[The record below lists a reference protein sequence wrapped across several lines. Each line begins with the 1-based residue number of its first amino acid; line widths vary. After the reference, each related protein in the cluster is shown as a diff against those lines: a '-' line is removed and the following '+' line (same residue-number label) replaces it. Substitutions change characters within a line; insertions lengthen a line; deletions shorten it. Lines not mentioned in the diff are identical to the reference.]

1 MIKNRKN
8 DMAVE
13 REIAAFL
20 DEHLYSNADMFSEFA
35 RTDDRDE
42 QLAGSDLVLSTSDG
56 KLNRAV
62 VDEKVASR
70 YACSGLDT
78 FALELSFIGRLGQKR
93 CGWLLDN
100 TKATQYFLFGWITK
114 ADIPYLD
121 GKKRYDTNKLTR
133 DNIREMEWVLVS
145 KDKIIKFLEKKGW
158 TLDRLARQDERIRER
173 GTVVTKDF
181 INGVSFR
188 YSGDYIEKPINL
200 LLKKDTYKELSDYN
214 GIINV

>member
-1 MIKNRKN
+1 MINNRKN

-20 DEHLYSNADMFSEFA
+20 DEHLYSNVGIFKEFA
-35 RTDDRDE
+35 RTDNRDE
-42 QLAGSDLVLSTSDG
+42 QLAGSDLVLSTSDD
-56 KLNRAV
+56 KLNRVV

-78 FALELSFIGRLGQKR
+78 FALELSFIGRLGKKR

-100 TKATQYFLFGWITK
+100 TKVTQYFLFGWIIK
-114 ADIPYLD
+114 ADIPYID

-133 DNIREMEWVLVS
+133 DNIKELEWVLVS
-145 KDKIIKFLEKKGW
+145 KEKIIKFLEKNGW

-173 GTVVTKDF
+173 GSVVTKDF
-181 INGVSFR
+181 INGISFR

-214 GIINV
+214 GIIEV